1 MIPFK
6 QHFFSTYNAPRTVL
20 GPEDTNMN
28 QAQLLSL
35 RLSQSYRV
43 TDISHLNIT
52 GWVTLLLAT

>member
-52 GWVTLLLAT
+52 G